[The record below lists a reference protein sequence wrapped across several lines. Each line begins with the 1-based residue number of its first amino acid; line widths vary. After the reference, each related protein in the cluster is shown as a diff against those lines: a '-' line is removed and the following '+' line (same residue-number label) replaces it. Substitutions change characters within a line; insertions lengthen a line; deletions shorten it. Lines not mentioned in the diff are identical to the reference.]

1 MSLLLL
7 FFDVPPGPTASD
19 LAVLPIMIILAAI
32 LVLSVAF
39 VAGLAFFLIRY
50 KRRKL
55 ASAIQPEPAPGV
67 EQFAQ
72 TK

>member
-1 MSLLLL
+1 MSLLMMM
-7 FFDVPPGPTASD
+7 DVAPDPTAGD
-19 LAVLPIMIILAAI
+19 LAMLPIMVILGAI

-55 ASAIQPEPAPGV
+55 ASAIQSEPAPGV

>member
-1 MSLLLL
+1 MSLLMMM
-7 FFDVPPGPTASD
+7 DVAPEPTAGD
-19 LAVLPIMIILAAI
+19 LALLPVMIILAAI

-55 ASAIQPEPAPGV
+55 ASAIQPEPTPGV